1 MACSYCAFSDTADKH
16 CNAGKV
22 AKELAQVHAVGD
34 PREQNS
40 RTDFLIVACRLA
52 PCSVVTLDRV
62 VCCYPSYEPLLTQA
76 LNLASTAV
84 AMSYPRNRWFV
95 RPDSGSRM
103 RCVIVGTIHSARLFI
118 RSRT

>member
-40 RTDFLIVACRLA
+40 RAAI
-52 PCSVVTLDRV
+52 S
-62 VCCYPSYEPLLTQA
+62 
-76 LNLASTAV
+76 
-84 AMSYPRNRWFV
+84 
-95 RPDSGSRM
+95 
-103 RCVIVGTIHSARLFI
+103 
-118 RSRT
+118 